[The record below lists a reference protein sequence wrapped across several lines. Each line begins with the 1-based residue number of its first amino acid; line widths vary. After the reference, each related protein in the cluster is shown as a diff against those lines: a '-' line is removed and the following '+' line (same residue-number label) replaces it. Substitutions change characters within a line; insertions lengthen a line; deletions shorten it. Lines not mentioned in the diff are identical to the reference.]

1 LIKNFILDTNVLLH
15 DPNAIYKFQDNRVFI
30 PITVIEELDHF
41 KKDLNMLGR
50 NARTVSKFVDKLRTK
65 GSLAEGVPLESGG
78 ELRVAFGGNGASLL
92 PTELFGEKKD
102 NHILAVA
109 LSVRAKEK
117 DVPVV
122 VISKDTNLRIKAD
135 ALGLRAE
142 DYESGR
148 VEIEELYRG
157 FREVEVEKG
166 WIDAFYAAGENTLP
180 PGAEELLPN
189 EYLMLRDGV
198 SNASALGRYDSPRKR
213 VRPLPA
219 FKEDVWGVRPRNKE
233 QHFALDILLDDSVK
247 LVTLAGKAGTGKTLL
262 ALAAGLRKTS
272 DEEVFQRLLVS
283 RPVFPMGK
291 DIGFLPGD
299 MEEKLKPWMQPIFDN
314 VEYLFGFS
322 RRKRQG
328 MRGYQELINLG
339 ILEIEPLTYI
349 RGRSIPN
356 QYIIIDEAQNLT
368 PHEVKTILTRA
379 GENSKVV
386 LTGDPYQIDNPFV
399 DSASNGLSITVEKFK
414 GESLAGHVMLVKGE
428 RSPLAELAANI
439 L

>member
-1 LIKNFILDTNVLLH
+1 
-15 DPNAIYKFQDNRVFI
+15 
-30 PITVIEELDHF
+30 
-41 KKDLNMLGR
+41 
-50 NARTVSKFVDKLRTK
+50 
-65 GSLAEGVPLESGG
+65 
-78 ELRVAFGGNGASLL
+78 
-92 PTELFGEKKD
+92 
-102 NHILAVA
+102 VA
-109 LSVRAKEK
+109 LSVRAREK

-219 FKEDVWGVRPRNKE
+219 FTEDVWGVRPRNKE
-233 QHFALDILLDDSVK
+233 QHFALDILLDDTVK

-262 ALAAGLRKTS
+262 AIAAGLRKTS

-283 RPVFPMGK
+283 RPSSRWGRTS
-291 DIGFLPGD
+291 GSSRETWRRSSSPGC
-299 MEEKLKPWMQPIFDN
+299 
-314 VEYLFGFS
+314 S
-322 RRKRQG
+322 RSSTTW
-328 MRGYQELINLG
+328 N
-339 ILEIEPLTYI
+339 TCSDST
-349 RGRSIPN
+349 GRSGR
-356 QYIIIDEAQNLT
+356 AACAG
-368 PHEVKTILTRA
+368 TR
-379 GENSKVV
+379 S
-386 LTGDPYQIDNPFV
+386 
-399 DSASNGLSITVEKFK
+399 
-414 GESLAGHVMLVKGE
+414 
-428 RSPLAELAANI
+428 
-439 L
+439 

>member
-1 LIKNFILDTNVLLH
+1 MTKNFVLDTNVLLH
-15 DPNAIYKFQDNRVFI
+15 DPSALFKFQDNRIII
-30 PITVIEELDHF
+30 PITVIEELDRF

-50 NARTVSKFVDKLRTK
+50 NARTVSKFIDRMRKE
-65 GSLAEGVPLESGG
+65 GSLAEGVPTETGG
-78 ELRVAFGGNGASLL
+78 MLRVAFDGDGAALL
-92 PTELFGEKKD
+92 PAELQGNRED
-102 NHILAVA
+102 NQILAVA
-109 LSVRAKEK
+109 LGEKVRDGNARI
-117 DVPVV
+117 VLV
-122 VISKDTNLRIKAD
+122 SKDTNLRIKAD

-142 DYESGR
+142 DFESDR
-148 VEIEELYRG
+148 VDVEELYKG
-157 FREVEVEKG
+157 YREVTVEKA
-166 WIDAFYAAGENTLP
+166 WIDAFFAEGESIP
-180 PGAEELLPN
+180 PVGGEDLLPN
-189 EYLMLRDGV
+189 EYLVLRN
-198 SNASALGRYDSPRKR
+198 SSSQSALGRYDPARRK
-213 VRPLPA
+213 VRLLPS
-219 FKEDVWGVRPRNKE
+219 FKEDIWGVRPRNKE

-262 ALAAGLRKTS
+262 AIAAGLRKTS
-272 DEEVFQRLLVS
+272 DDEAYQRLLVS

-299 MEEKLKPWMQPIFDN
+299 VEEKLKPWMQPIFDN
-314 VEYLFGFS
+314 VEYLFGYS

-356 QYIIIDEAQNLT
+356 QYIIIDEAQNLS

-399 DSASNGLSITVEKFK
+399 DSASNGLSYIVEKFK
-414 GESLAGHVMLVKGE
+414 GETIAGHVLLMKGE

>member
-1 LIKNFILDTNVLLH
+1 MIKNFVLDTNVLLH

-65 GSLAEGVPLESGG
+65 GSLAEGVPLENGG

-92 PTELFGEKKD
+92 PADLFGEKKD

-109 LSVRAKEK
+109 LSVRAREK

-142 DYESGR
+142 DYESWR

-166 WIDAFYAAGENTLP
+166 WIDAFYAAGENALP
-180 PGAEELLPN
+180 PGAEDLFPN
-189 EYLMLRDGV
+189 EYLVLRDAA

-414 GESLAGHVMLVKGE
+414 GEALAGHVMLAKGE

>member
-1 LIKNFILDTNVLLH
+1 MIKNFVLDTNVLLH
-15 DPNAIYKFQDNRVFI
+15 DPNALFKFQDNRVI
-30 PITVIEELDHF
+30 LPITVIEELDHF

-50 NARTVSKFVDKLRTK
+50 NARTVSKFVDKLRQE
-65 GSLAEGVPLESGG
+65 GSLSEGVPLDHRGS
-78 ELRVAFGGNGASLL
+78 LRVAFGGEGMPLL
-92 PTELFGEKKD
+92 PEELKGKLED
-102 NHILAVA
+102 NQILAVA
-109 LSVRAKEK
+109 LSVRAREK
-117 DVPVV
+117 DIPVV

-142 DYESGR
+142 DYESDR

-157 FREVEVEKG
+157 FRDVEVEKG
-166 WIDAFYAAGENTLP
+166 WIDAFYAAGESLPP
-180 PGAEELLPN
+180 PGAGELFPN
-189 EYLMLRDGV
+189 EYLVLRDAA
-198 SNASALGRYDSPRKR
+198 SHASALGRFDAGRKR
-213 VRPLPA
+213 IRPLPP

-233 QHFALDILLDDSVK
+233 QHFALDVLLDDTVK

-262 ALAAGLRKTS
+262 AIAAGLRKTS

-299 MEEKLKPWMQPIFDN
+299 VEEKLKPWMQPIFDN
-314 VEYLFGFS
+314 VEYLFGFN

-399 DSASNGLSITVEKFK
+399 DSASNGLSCTVEKFK
-414 GESLAGHVMLVKGE
+414 SEALAGHVMLVKGE